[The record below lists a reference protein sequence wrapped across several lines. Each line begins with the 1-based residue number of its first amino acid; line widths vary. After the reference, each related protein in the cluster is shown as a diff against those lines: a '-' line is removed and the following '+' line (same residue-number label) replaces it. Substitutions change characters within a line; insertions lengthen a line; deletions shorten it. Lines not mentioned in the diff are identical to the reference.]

1 MVRVVLNE
9 CKVIFFE
16 LGLPN
21 ASPNGV
27 GFLLGQKLAVFNHQ
41 LQESFR
47 DLAHPVY
54 IIFKSLMV
62 SFGDVLS
69 FIEFEPGNEKEGGS
83 IEENEFVEEVLWGC
97 VRFVDSL
104 E

>member
-1 MVRVVLNE
+1 
-9 CKVIFFE
+9 
-16 LGLPN
+16 
-21 ASPNGV
+21 
-27 GFLLGQKLAVFNHQ
+27 
-41 LQESFR
+41 
-47 DLAHPVY
+47 
-54 IIFKSLMV
+54 MV

-83 IEENEFVEEVLWGC
+83 IEENELVEEVLWGC